1 MRALPNF
8 IFLISFSSCYISD
21 SQTPYLH
28 VQPFFFLYTNKQT
41 ENEFR
46 IHEKCFI
53 GKKNTHNN
61 NKMNKNI
68 ERIFGEIVPFSGFLF
83 WLGKRTN
90 QRGITAHTKEEDG
103 RGHAPTRLIAY
114 YRWDKTAA
122 SLSFS

>member
-1 MRALPNF
+1 MFNDF
-8 IFLISFSSCYISD
+8 SFFT
-21 SQTPYLH
+21 Q
-28 VQPFFFLYTNKQT
+28 TNKQKTNLEYTKNVSLEKKT
-41 ENEFR
+41 E
-46 IHEKCFI
+46 
-53 GKKNTHNN
+53 KKKQTTHNN
-61 NKMNKNI
+61 NKMNKNV

-90 QRGITAHTKEEDG
+90 QRGITAHTHTHTKEEDG

>member
-1 MRALPNF
+1 MFNHF
-8 IFLISFSSCYISD
+8 SFFTQI
-21 SQTPYLH
+21 
-28 VQPFFFLYTNKQT
+28 NKQKT
-41 ENEFR
+41 NFEYTKNVSLE
-46 IHEKCFI
+46 
-53 GKKNTHNN
+53 KKNTHNN

-103 RGHAPTRLIAY
+103 RGHAPTLLIAY